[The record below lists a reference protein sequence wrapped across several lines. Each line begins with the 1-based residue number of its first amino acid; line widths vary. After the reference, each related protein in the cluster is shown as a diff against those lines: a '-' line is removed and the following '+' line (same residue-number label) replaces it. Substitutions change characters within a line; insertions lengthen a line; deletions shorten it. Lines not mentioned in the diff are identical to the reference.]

1 MKMKLSILTATYNR
15 ANYLPKLYESIK
27 ENLKYK
33 ITPEWIIVDD
43 GSTDETKNIVEEFIK
58 ENRIIIKYM
67 YQKNSG
73 KMSAIN
79 EAVKMATGDLIVD
92 CDSDDYFSDNGFEII
107 EKNAEKLLKDEE
119 LYGMAFLKKEE
130 NGKISGKEF
139 SQKEYKTTMLDL
151 YFKEDIGGEKILVYN
166 GKIRK
171 MYSHQ
176 LEHNEKFITEA
187 RMYHKMDEKYKL
199 LTINEVIEKTAIENG
214 IKYVRANIACTEC
227 FDPYQPNR
235 AKGYLSRLPKDGNIV
250 GTEMESFALFYI
262 ASKFKRK
269 ATCLLSVV
277 DTNYPNKNNEMV
289 VSPED
294 RQNSLNDMIKLA
306 LESTLK
312 I

>member
-1 MKMKLSILTATYNR
+1 MKLSILTATYNR

-79 EAVKMATGDLIVD
+79 EAVKIATGDLIVD
-92 CDSDDYFSDNGFEII
+92 CDSDDFFSDNGFEII
-107 EKNAEKLLKDEE
+107 EKNAEKLFKDEE
-119 LYGMAFLKKEE
+119 LYGMVFLKKEE

-199 LTINEVIEKTAIENG
+199 LAINEVVEIGSYIEDGYTKNINKTFKENPHGYYMYFKELLQKNMKGVKFSKRLYAIKHY
-214 IKYVRANIACTEC
+214 IL
-227 FDPYQPNR
+227 F
-235 AKGYLSRLPKDGNIV
+235 GYLTKNKFNVNLIKDRLNKLLYISLYFPGIMKSR
-250 GTEMESFALFYI
+250 
-262 ASKFKRK
+262 KF
-269 ATCLLSVV
+269 
-277 DTNYPNKNNEMV
+277 
-289 VSPED
+289 
-294 RQNSLNDMIKLA
+294 
-306 LESTLK
+306 
-312 I
+312 

>member
-1 MKMKLSILTATYNR
+1 MKLSILTATYNR

-79 EAVKMATGDLIVD
+79 EAVKIATGDLIVD
-92 CDSDDYFSDNGFEII
+92 CDSDDFFSDNGFEII
-107 EKNAEKLLKDEE
+107 EKNAEKLFKDEE
-119 LYGMAFLKKEE
+119 LYGMVFLKKEE

-139 SQKEYKTTMLDL
+139 SQKEYKTTMFDL
-151 YFKEDIGGEKILVYN
+151 YFKEDIGGEKIIVYN
-166 GKIRK
+166 SKIRK

-199 LTINEVIEKTAIENG
+199 LAINEVVEIGSYIEDGYTKNINKTFKENPYGYYMYFKELLKKNMKGVKFSKRLYAIKHY
-214 IKYVRANIACTEC
+214 IL
-227 FDPYQPNR
+227 F
-235 AKGYLSRLPKDGNIV
+235 GYLTKNKFNVNLIKDRLNKLLYIILYFPGIMKSR
-250 GTEMESFALFYI
+250 SF
-262 ASKFKRK
+262 
-269 ATCLLSVV
+269 
-277 DTNYPNKNNEMV
+277 
-289 VSPED
+289 
-294 RQNSLNDMIKLA
+294 
-306 LESTLK
+306 
-312 I
+312 